1 MKVTVRLQDKETGV
15 NSKPVP
21 IEDIIYKQN
30 YIEFEFGEPED
41 DDYGT
46 LPYKD
51 FLFFSNDYNVIVNVK
66 GDAKYGIRESD

>member
-30 YIEFEFGEPED
+30 DIEFEFGEPED
-41 DDYGT
+41 INYST

-51 FLFFSNDYNVIVNVK
+51 FLFFSDNYDVIVNVK
-66 GDAKYGIRESD
+66 GD